1 MDKCKNMSMKYILAI
16 DQGTTSSRA
25 IVFDEDQKIISES
38 QREYELQYPNNGW
51 VEADPDEILNS
62 VEETINNVLDGL
74 PHEIAACGIT
84 NQRETVVVWDKSSG
98 KPIYPAIIWQD
109 RRTSDLCNKLKDKD
123 NLENEIREKTG
134 LLLDPY
140 FSASKIQWI
149 LDNVENAREKA
160 ISGELCFGTI
170 ETYLIWNLTEEKNH
184 KTDATNASRTMLMNL
199 KTTQWDESL
208 LKIFNIPKIILPEIC
223 PCDDTFG
230 SIKALGMKFPITGV
244 IGDQQS
250 ALFGQ
255 NCFEFGEMKS
265 TYGTGCFLMVN
276 TKEQIHKSE
285 ARLLSTVGCMLGNKT
300 TYALEGS
307 IFSAGTSIQWL
318 RDEMEFFTDASESEE
333 LIDEN
338 FDSKGINFIPA
349 FTGLGAPHWNS
360 EIRGS
365 IHGIQ
370 RDSSR
375 KDIITAVFKAI
386 AFQTL
391 EILDAL
397 EKDGVSVSSL
407 KVDGGMVQN
416 KRFLQLL
423 SNILSTD
430 IKKPDQIESTAVGA
444 FKIALLGSG
453 IKNIDEIK
461 KIGTYD
467 ETKAVPS
474 IELNNDYQTWKA
486 YLTKNL

>member
-208 LKIFNIPKIILPEIC
+208 LKIFDIPKIILPEIC
-223 PCDDTFG
+223 SCDDTFG
-230 SIKALGMKFPITGV
+230 SIKVCGMKFPITGV

-318 RDEMEFFTDASESEE
+318 RDEMEFFADASESEG
-333 LIDEN
+333 LIDDN

-474 IELNNDYQTWKA
+474 LELNKDYQTWKA

>member
-1 MDKCKNMSMKYILAI
+1 VDKCKNMSMKYILAI

-230 SIKALGMKFPITGV
+230 SIKAHGMKFPITGV

-461 KIGTYD
+461 KIGTYN

-474 IELNNDYQTWKA
+474 IELNNDYQTWKG

>member
-62 VEETINNVLDGL
+62 VEETISNVLDGL

-140 FSASKIQWI
+140 FSASKIKWI
-149 LDNVENAREKA
+149 LDNVENARERA

-230 SIKALGMKFPITGV
+230 SIKAHGMKFPITGV

-318 RDEMEFFTDASESEE
+318 RDEMEFFTDASESEG

-474 IELNNDYQTWKA
+474 IELNKDYQTWKA

>member
-25 IVFDEDQKIISES
+25 IVFDENQKIISES

-109 RRTSDLCNKLKDKD
+109 RRTSDLCNKLKDKH

-140 FSASKIQWI
+140 FSASKIKWI
-149 LDNVENAREKA
+149 LDNVENARERA

-223 PCDDTFG
+223 SCDDTFG
-230 SIKALGMKFPITGV
+230 SIKVRGMKFPITGV

-318 RDEMEFFTDASESEE
+318 RDEMEFFADASESEG
-333 LIDEN
+333 LIDDN

>member
-1 MDKCKNMSMKYILAI
+1 MKYILAI

-140 FSASKIQWI
+140 FSASKIKWI

-230 SIKALGMKFPITGV
+230 SIKAHGMKFPITGV

-318 RDEMEFFTDASESEE
+318 RDEMEFFTDASESEG

-467 ETKAVPS
+467 EIKAVPS

>member
-62 VEETINNVLDGL
+62 VEETINNVLGGL

-230 SIKALGMKFPITGV
+230 SIKAHGMKFPITGV

-318 RDEMEFFTDASESEE
+318 RDEMEFFADASESEG

>member
-1 MDKCKNMSMKYILAI
+1 MKYILAI

-25 IVFDEDQKIISES
+25 TVFDEDQKIISES

-98 KPIYPAIIWQD
+98 KPIYPAIVWQD

-230 SIKALGMKFPITGV
+230 SIKAHGMKFPITGV

-318 RDEMEFFTDASESEE
+318 RDEMEFFTDASESEG

-474 IELNNDYQTWKA
+474 IELNNDYQTWKS

>member
-199 KTTQWDESL
+199 KTTQWDKSL

-230 SIKALGMKFPITGV
+230 SIKAHGMKFPITGV

-318 RDEMEFFTDASESEE
+318 RDEMEFFTDASESEG

>member
-1 MDKCKNMSMKYILAI
+1 MDKCKNMSMKHILAI

-223 PCDDTFG
+223 PCDDKFG
-230 SIKALGMKFPITGV
+230 SIKAHGMKFPITGV

-318 RDEMEFFTDASESEE
+318 RDEMEFFTDASESEG

>member
-199 KTTQWDESL
+199 KTMQWDESL

-230 SIKALGMKFPITGV
+230 SIKAHGMKFPITGV

-318 RDEMEFFTDASESEE
+318 RDEMEFFADASESEG

-430 IKKPDQIESTAVGA
+430 IKKPDQIESTAVVA

>member
-25 IVFDEDQKIISES
+25 IVFDENQNIISES
-38 QREYELQYPNNGW
+38 QKEYELQYPNNGW
-51 VEADPDEILNS
+51 VEADPDKILNS
-62 VEETINNVLDGL
+62 VKETINNVLDGL
-74 PHEIAACGIT
+74 SHEIAACGIT

-98 KPIYPAIIWQD
+98 RPIYPAIIWQD

-140 FSASKIQWI
+140 FSASKIKWI
-149 LDNVENAREKA
+149 LDNVENARERA

-199 KTTQWDESL
+199 KSTEWDESL

-223 PCDDTFG
+223 SCDDTFG
-230 SIKALGMKFPITGV
+230 SIKVRGTKFPITGV

-318 RDEMEFFTDASESEE
+318 RDEMEFFADASESEE
-333 LIDEN
+333 LIDDN
-338 FDSKGINFIPA
+338 FDSKGISFIPA

-375 KDIITAVFKAI
+375 KDLITAVFKAV

-391 EILDAL
+391 EILEAL
-397 EKDGVSVSSL
+397 ERDGISVSSL

-444 FKIALLGSG
+444 FKVALLGSG
-453 IKNIDEIK
+453 IKNIDEIM
-461 KIGTYD
+461 KIGTYN

-474 IELNNDYQTWKA
+474 KELNNDYQIWKE

>member
-230 SIKALGMKFPITGV
+230 SIKAHGMKFPITGV

-318 RDEMEFFTDASESEE
+318 RDEMEFFTDASESER

>member
-84 NQRETVVVWDKSSG
+84 NQRETVVVWDKYSG

-230 SIKALGMKFPITGV
+230 SIKAHGMKFPITGV

-318 RDEMEFFTDASESEE
+318 RDEMEFFTDASESEG

>member
-184 KTDATNASRTMLMNL
+184 KTDATNASRTMLINL

-230 SIKALGMKFPITGV
+230 SIKAHGMKFPITGV

-318 RDEMEFFTDASESEE
+318 RDEMEFFTDASESEG

>member
-1 MDKCKNMSMKYILAI
+1 
-16 DQGTTSSRA
+16 
-25 IVFDEDQKIISES
+25 
-38 QREYELQYPNNGW
+38 
-51 VEADPDEILNS
+51 
-62 VEETINNVLDGL
+62 
-74 PHEIAACGIT
+74 
-84 NQRETVVVWDKSSG
+84 
-98 KPIYPAIIWQD
+98 
-109 RRTSDLCNKLKDKD
+109 
-123 NLENEIREKTG
+123 
-134 LLLDPY
+134 
-140 FSASKIQWI
+140 
-149 LDNVENAREKA
+149 
-160 ISGELCFGTI
+160 
-170 ETYLIWNLTEEKNH
+170 
-184 KTDATNASRTMLMNL
+184 MNL

-230 SIKALGMKFPITGV
+230 SIKAHGMKFPITGV

-318 RDEMEFFTDASESEE
+318 RDEMEFFTDASESEG

-375 KDIITAVFKAI
+375 KDIVTAVFKAI

>member
-62 VEETINNVLDGL
+62 VKETINNVLNGL

-84 NQRETVVVWDKSSG
+84 NQRETVVIWDKSTG

-140 FSASKIQWI
+140 FSASKIKWI
-149 LDNVENAREKA
+149 LDNVENAKEKA

-223 PCDDTFG
+223 PCDDKFG
-230 SIKALGMKFPITGV
+230 SIKAHGMKFPITGGM
-244 IGDQQS
+244 GDQQS
-250 ALFGQ
+250 ALIGQ

-265 TYGTGCFLMVN
+265 NY
-276 TKEQIHKSE
+276 
-285 ARLLSTVGCMLGNKT
+285 
-300 TYALEGS
+300 
-307 IFSAGTSIQWL
+307 
-318 RDEMEFFTDASESEE
+318 
-333 LIDEN
+333 
-338 FDSKGINFIPA
+338 
-349 FTGLGAPHWNS
+349 
-360 EIRGS
+360 
-365 IHGIQ
+365 
-370 RDSSR
+370 
-375 KDIITAVFKAI
+375 
-386 AFQTL
+386 
-391 EILDAL
+391 
-397 EKDGVSVSSL
+397 
-407 KVDGGMVQN
+407 
-416 KRFLQLL
+416 
-423 SNILSTD
+423 
-430 IKKPDQIESTAVGA
+430 
-444 FKIALLGSG
+444 
-453 IKNIDEIK
+453 
-461 KIGTYD
+461 
-467 ETKAVPS
+467 
-474 IELNNDYQTWKA
+474 
-486 YLTKNL
+486 

>member
-230 SIKALGMKFPITGV
+230 SIKAHGMKFPITGV

-318 RDEMEFFTDASESEE
+318 RDEMEFFTDASESEG

-444 FKIALLGSG
+444 FKISLLVSG